1 MEDTAATD
9 GKTTQELAMEGQK
22 HLEETI
28 EAAYQI
34 LSSMNDEL
42 CNPSLWS
49 ITSPSNSTIS
59 PTASA
64 NTNALSQNGVGNGD
78 SASEGSVSGGVGA
91 GLGNGALEEAR
102 FRYKNSIAAL
112 REAKAFESSTASPVD
127 ESGVEGLEEK
137 ASNLKKELVQK
148 NAYIK
153 LLIDQ
158 LRGLI
163 SVLSTWQ
170 SPCSE

>member
-112 REAKAFESSTASPVD
+112 REVLAAIPNSQEAKAFESSTASPVD

-137 ASNLKKELVQK
+137 ASNLKKGTCPEEC
-148 NAYIK
+148 IH
-153 LLIDQ
+153 
-158 LRGLI
+158 
-163 SVLSTWQ
+163 
-170 SPCSE
+170 